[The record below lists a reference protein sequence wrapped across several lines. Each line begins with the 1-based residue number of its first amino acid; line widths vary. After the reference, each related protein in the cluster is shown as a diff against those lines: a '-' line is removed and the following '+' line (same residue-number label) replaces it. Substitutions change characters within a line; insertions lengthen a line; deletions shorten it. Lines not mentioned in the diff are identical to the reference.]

1 MLSASGASFPQ
12 FLFFF
17 ELIKN
22 IYLQIKN
29 NIKTSK
35 LETFSI
41 SVWLKDADAKCSYER
56 PES

>member
-12 FLFFF
+12 FFFF

-35 LETFSI
+35 LEMFSI
-41 SVWLKDADAKCSYER
+41 FVWLKDADAKCSYER
-56 PES
+56 PKS